1 MFFVCLSYELVLVLN
16 KSCDAKLNG
25 REQNINKR
33 MTDML
38 GASSVFVPQSY
49 RIVMYVK
56 WALLYFSSNPE
67 EVIRAYSTV
76 ACIFTKH
83 LL

>member
-56 WALLYFSSNPE
+56 
-67 EVIRAYSTV
+67 
-76 ACIFTKH
+76 
-83 LL
+83 